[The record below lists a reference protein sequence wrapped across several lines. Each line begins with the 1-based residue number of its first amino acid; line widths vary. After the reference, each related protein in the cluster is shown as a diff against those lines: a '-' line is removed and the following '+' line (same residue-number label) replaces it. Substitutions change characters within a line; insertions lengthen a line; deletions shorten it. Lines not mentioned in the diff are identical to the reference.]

1 MSKLEAC
8 PQTHHAGYPLKHA
21 PDLFSVFNIKS
32 HVSSKF
38 QFLCPMDSCISYP
51 SPSSSKC
58 GAWSFLMLR
67 TISVCLLW
75 QWGRYPPT
83 KSKTKSYL
91 HLSRAQ
97 TFAVG
102 GMPDMAVGNI
112 HLETKIIFMSTK
124 YALHKAYGTKT
135 WYYRSIQ
142 STLGIYRPSKHYCK
156 RKLRRAYQ
164 L

>member
-1 MSKLEAC
+1 
-8 PQTHHAGYPLKHA
+8 
-21 PDLFSVFNIKS
+21 
-32 HVSSKF
+32 
-38 QFLCPMDSCISYP
+38 
-51 SPSSSKC
+51 
-58 GAWSFLMLR
+58 MLR

-112 HLETKIIFMSTK
+112 HLETKIIFMSIK
-124 YALHKAYGTKT
+124 YALQGI
-135 WYYRSIQ
+135 WNEDLILRSIQ
-142 STLGIYRPSKHYCK
+142 STLGIH
-156 RKLRRAYQ
+156 
-164 L
+164 